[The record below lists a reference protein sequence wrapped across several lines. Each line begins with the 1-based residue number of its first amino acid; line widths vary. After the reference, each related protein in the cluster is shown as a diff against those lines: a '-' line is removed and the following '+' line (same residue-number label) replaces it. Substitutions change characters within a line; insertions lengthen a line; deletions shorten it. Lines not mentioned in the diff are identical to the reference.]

1 MEENMWYE
9 ILDGLDWDAVDRD
22 VRESL
27 EEDRIF
33 DELHEYFDDDS
44 FDYKRSYLR
53 KFMRTYPKITDR
65 NIIDAATEQMLESH
79 EGGVELDAS
88 DALRFAEHKK
98 IPSEKEL
105 LKMLTDAGIND
116 GNIDAILDKM
126 LSPDFE
132 DDGRRGSVKNP
143 AAKKKAD
150 WLTRFAYVLGRNRDV
165 LILGLPT
172 FTPTEDWVQAKLAFF
187 SEELNGGENYAL
199 DQMMKYADR
208 SFLTHQHGVA
218 VACFQVCNAW
228 DDFR

>member
-1 MEENMWYE
+1 MDDTWKKELEK
-9 ILDGLDWDAVDRD
+9 LDWEAIDRD
-22 VRESL
+22 VQESL
-27 EEDRIF
+27 EEDRIY
-33 DELHEYFDDDS
+33 DELYEYFDDDS

-65 NIIDAATEQMLESH
+65 TIIDVATEQMLESH
-79 EGGVELDAS
+79 EGGVELDVA

-116 GNIDAILDKM
+116 SNIDGILDKM

-132 DDGRRGSVKNP
+132 DDGKRGSVKNP
-143 AAKKKAD
+143 AAKKKAG
-150 WLTRFAYVLGRNRDV
+150 WLTRFSYVLARNKDV

-172 FTPTEDWVQAKLAFF
+172 YNTMEDWVQAKLAFF
-187 SEELNGGENYAL
+187 SEELNGGEKYAL
-199 DQMMKYADR
+199 DQMKKYADR

-218 VACFQVCNAW
+218 VVVFQVYNAW
-228 DDFR
+228 SDFK